1 MNMSKKMRAMA
12 AGTFAVVAQVVL
24 PGAPVLAASGTATIT
39 RLVPASGPAGTA
51 ITVNG
56 AGCVTNGVANISAEV
71 LLRGPGA
78 STTIVFRR
86 GAFVNDQRTASSFA
100 LGTFLGQAVVPENAV
115 TGSTYTVSAQ
125 CTEQGQPPGP
135 ESAGVVFTVTAPGT
149 GATVGGTDAPAD
161 TGGTTRVATTT
172 GAAIT
177 GAATTGAAITGA
189 ATTTG
194 RATPIPSQP
203 RFTG

>member
-1 MNMSKKMRAMA
+1 MNTSKKMRAMA

-51 ITVNG
+51 ITAFG
-56 AGCVTNGVANISAEV
+56 AGCVTNGVVNSAEV

-78 STTIVFRR
+78 STTVVFRL
-86 GAFVNDQRTASSFA
+86 GAPVNGQQTAPSITP
-100 LGTFLGQAVVPENAV
+100 GTFLGQAVVPTNAV

-149 GATVGGTDAPAD
+149 VPPAD

-172 GAAIT
+172 GATTT

>member
-1 MNMSKKMRAMA
+1 MNMSKEMRAVA

-24 PGAPVLAASGTATIT
+24 PAAPALAASGTATIT

-51 ITVNG
+51 ITAFG
-56 AGCVTNGVANISAEV
+56 AGCVTNGVVNSAEV

-78 STTIVFRR
+78 STTVVFRR
-86 GAFVNDQRTASSFA
+86 GAFVGDQRTTPSLA
-100 LGTFLGQAVVPENAV
+100 LGTFMGQAVVPENAV

-172 GAAIT
+172 GAVT
-177 GAATTGAAITGA
+177 GAVTGA

>member
-1 MNMSKKMRAMA
+1 MNMSKEMRAVA

-24 PGAPVLAASGTATIT
+24 PAAPALAASGTATIT

-51 ITVNG
+51 ITAFG
-56 AGCVTNGVANISAEV
+56 AGCVTNGVVNSAEV

-78 STTIVFRR
+78 STTVVFRR
-86 GAFVNDQRTASSFA
+86 GAFVGDQRTTPSLA
-100 LGTFLGQAVVPENAV
+100 LGTFMGQAVVPTNAV

-149 GATVGGTDAPAD
+149 DAPAD

-172 GAAIT
+172 GAST
-177 GAATTGAAITGA
+177 TGA

>member
-1 MNMSKKMRAMA
+1 MNMSKKMRAIA

-24 PGAPVLAASGTATIT
+24 PAAPVLAASGTATIT
-39 RLVPASGPAGTA
+39 RLVPASGPAGTE
-51 ITVNG
+51 ITAFG
-56 AGCVTNGVANISAEV
+56 AGCVTNGVVNSAEV

-78 STTIVFRR
+78 STTVVFRL
-86 GAFVNDQRTASSFA
+86 GAFVGDQRTTPSLA
-100 LGTFLGQAVVPENAV
+100 LGTFMGQAVVPENAV

-149 GATVGGTDAPAD
+149 GATVGGTVAPAV
-161 TGGTTRVATTT
+161 TGFAVPGGTTSVATTT
-172 GAAIT
+172 GV
-177 GAATTGAAITGA
+177 A